1 MRKRLIR
8 AVESLSAVA
17 DVEWLD
23 LERIAQ
29 VEVSSEDGANPIE
42 SALIPN
48 ADGEWCAA
56 EAGEQTIRL
65 IFDTPQSIHRIHVV
79 IDERERSRTQE
90 FVLRWSESI
99 SGPLREI
106 CRQQWNFSPPNS
118 TREVEDYSVN
128 LRKVT
133 VLQLWIKPDIGG
145 GNACARLRQLR
156 VA

>member
-1 MRKRLIR
+1 M
-8 AVESLSAVA
+8 
-17 DVEWLD
+17 
-23 LERIAQ
+23 IATSREMQ
-29 VEVSSEDGANPIE
+29 DAGKWKIAED
-42 SALIPN
+42 
-48 ADGEWCAA
+48 DFAA
-56 EAGEQTIRL
+56 RRFL
-65 IFDTPQSIHRIHVV
+65 

-99 SGPLREI
+99 SEPLREI